1 MLFLIP
7 LSGQFSILPQFLSVA
22 HTEWEFLSRKM
33 STYLQTMFPEPRL
46 SVLGLTWCLSFKRA
60 ALTCLFFVSGDNAGH
75 KGYMTDGLQ
84 QNSYYLV
91 WDHYRHLNKICIL
104 LQIRGSLGV
113 GRWWCQQQEC
123 GNKTKHREG
132 NLYSNLLKVE
142 GVGMWNLQPHSLN
155 THPPPFLKTI
165 FRKDRQKRNS

>member
-1 MLFLIP
+1 MNLKP
-7 LSGQFSILPQFLSVA
+7 V
-22 HTEWEFLSRKM
+22 LSRKPLYTIEKILWM
-33 STYLQTMFPEPRL
+33 DLAYIERFLNFPSNSLCCTHRMKISKWENFNIASTFTEPRL
-46 SVLGLTWCLSFKRA
+46 SVLGLTQRLSFKKA
-60 ALTCLFFVSGDNAGH
+60 DLTCLFSVSGDNTGH

-91 WDHYRHLNKICIL
+91 WDRYRNLNKICIL

-132 NLYSNLLKVE
+132 NLYSNLLI
-142 GVGMWNLQPHSLN
+142 
-155 THPPPFLKTI
+155 LKE
-165 FRKDRQKRNS
+165 